1 MSCRLRPDACIGGG
15 CCRASDVEPPVSR
28 RALASLIAVA
38 SLGLAML
45 AVFRGQKTWVAP
57 DFTLQDL
64 GGNTLRLSDFRGEV
78 VVVNV
83 WTTWC
88 EPCRVEMPSMEVL
101 YRRLRDEG
109 LVMLAVS
116 ADANGR
122 EAVESFVRKLGL
134 TFTILLDP
142 DGVVPSRYGTTGYPE
157 TFIVDR
163 DGRVVAHEVGPRDW
177 SEARF
182 ERALRGL
189 MESGTYERP
198 S

>member
-1 MSCRLRPDACIGGG
+1 
-15 CCRASDVEPPVSR
+15 VELPVSR
-28 RALASLIAVA
+28 RALAILIAVT

-45 AVFRGQKTWVAP
+45 AVFRGRMTWVAP
-57 DFTLQDL
+57 DFALQDL
-64 GGNTLRLSDFRGEV
+64 AGNTLRLSHFRGKV
-78 VVVNV
+78 VVINV

-88 EPCRVEMPSMEVL
+88 EPCRVEMPSMQLL

-116 ADANGR
+116 ADADGR
-122 EAVESFVRKLGL
+122 EAVEAFVQKLGL

-163 DGRVVAHEVGPRDW
+163 EGRVVAHEVGPRDW

-189 MESGTYERP
+189 MESGTYDSP